1 MAISTPKYSPDYSTT
16 PNCPITYSCDSNCST
31 GNVATST
38 LAGSQPKMTI
48 IAKNVGTTIKSF
60 TARMTSSSTA
70 KPATSS
76 IKITVFDPCEI
87 TEATIA
93 TITTQV
99 GISIE
104 SAAHPV
110 FTYTN
115 QESTVALC
123 GAIVYELVGTSSY
136 LSYDTSSRKIKIT
149 LTPS

>member
-1 MAISTPKYSPDYSTT
+1 
-16 PNCPITYSCDSNCST
+16 
-31 GNVATST
+31 
-38 LAGSQPKMTI
+38 MTI